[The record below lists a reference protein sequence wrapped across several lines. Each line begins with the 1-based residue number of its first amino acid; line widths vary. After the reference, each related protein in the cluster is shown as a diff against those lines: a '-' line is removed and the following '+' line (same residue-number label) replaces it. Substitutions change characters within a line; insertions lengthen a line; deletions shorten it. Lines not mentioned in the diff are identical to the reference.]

1 MYQFPVLVLG
11 AGNYYINISIARHLA
26 TCPISLVRFDV
37 TNSTVHAYNL
47 IVNR

>member
-1 MYQFPVLVLG
+1 MYQFPVLVLRT
-11 AGNYYINISIARHLA
+11 GNYYINITIARHLA
-26 TCPISLVRFDV
+26 TCWISLVRFDV